1 MRHDAV
7 VRIVLVGMVAA
18 CVAVTGCSRLTF
30 VKPSLERS
38 GFTKVAPDYNVRS
51 TAEDQ
56 QRVVAIERVG
66 LAGQQ
71 LRAGN
76 LDEAETQAQA
86 AVKADPDS
94 VGAYTLLAIIA
105 GQRGQ
110 SAKAG
115 EFYAKAAGM
124 APSKGTVQNNY
135 GAWLCS
141 NGRSQESLAY
151 FDQALRDPGYRTPA
165 AAMANSGSCAL
176 KAGQDARADRYLERA
191 VKLDPDNPV
200 ALAALARLSFKT
212 SRYMDARAFSQR
224 RLAAAPASPEAL
236 LLASQI
242 EQKLGDTAAAARYVQ
257 KLRTQFPQARTT
269 ASGDAS
275 QR

>member
-1 MRHDAV
+1 MRHDAAA
-7 VRIVLVGMVAA
+7 RIALACLVTGCLLVG
-18 CVAVTGCSRLTF
+18 GCSRLTF

-38 GFTKVAPDYNVRS
+38 GFTKVAPDYDVRS
-51 TAEDQ
+51 SAEDQ
-56 QRVVAIERVG
+56 QRVAAIERVG
-66 LAGQQ
+66 AAGQQ

-86 AVKADPDS
+86 AVKADPNS
-94 VGAYTLLAIIA
+94 VDAYTLLAVIA

-115 EFYAKAAGM
+115 GLYAKAAGM
-124 APSKGTVQNNY
+124 APNTGGVQNNY
-135 GAWLCS
+135 GTWLCS

-151 FDQALRDPGYRTPA
+151 FDRALKDPGYKTPA
-165 AAMANSGSCAL
+165 AALANSGSCAL
-176 KAGQDARADRYLERA
+176 EAGQGARADLYLERA
-191 VKLDPDNPV
+191 IQLDPVNPV
-200 ALAALARLSFKT
+200 ALAALARKSYKT
-212 SRYMDARAFSQR
+212 GRYMDARAFSQR
-224 RLAAAPASPEAL
+224 RLAAAPVSPEVL

-257 KLRTQFPQARTT
+257 QLRTQFPQARTT